1 MATAPQSLAAL
12 GALYN
17 TIHASVRLVTLLF
30 DDSYQTLR
38 IKCKHWTKT
47 PIDGEVNAIDFSSF
61 FLQYFQRSSVKRV
74 FIFTSQTEAGPKRPF
89 RELSESPT
97 PSAVALDAAD

>member
-61 FLQYFQRSSVKRV
+61 FFAILSTKQCEASFHFYIANRSRSEMPVLRAFRITNPQRRSS
-74 FIFTSQTEAGPKRPF
+74 
-89 RELSESPT
+89 
-97 PSAVALDAAD
+97 